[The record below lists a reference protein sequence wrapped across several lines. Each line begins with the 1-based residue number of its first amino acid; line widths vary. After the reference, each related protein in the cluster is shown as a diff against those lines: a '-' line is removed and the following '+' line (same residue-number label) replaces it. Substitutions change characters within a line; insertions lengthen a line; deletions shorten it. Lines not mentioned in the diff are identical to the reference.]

1 MEEVKDLEIKKRSYS
16 TGKIENFLD
25 KLIRGKGS
33 FVLRKG
39 TEVNELIF
47 DNKLTIFS
55 CGRKNFPSDMIYMF
69 KVVRDDVKRYLKE
82 SPIVTLPPMVEV
94 LKYNYNYDHDKG
106 KVTGTDLNHAFWRIA
121 FIKGYISEKTYERG
135 LIEKA
140 KALRLATL
148 STLGTE
154 RVYDIYENGVLV
166 EQKVKRKRD
175 DVLLDVYRDIRFSCY
190 YMMHEL
196 SAILGEDFDCY
207 KTDCIYY
214 RDTPE
219 NRVKV
224 HKYFDSKQMYYK
236 QLV

>member
-1 MEEVKDLEIKKRSYS
+1 MEEVKDLEIQKRSYS

-82 SPIVTLPPMVEV
+82 NPIVTLPTMVEV
-94 LKYNYNYDHDKG
+94 SKYNYNYDHDKG

-166 EQKVKRKRD
+166 EQKIKRKKD

-196 SAILGEDFDCY
+196 SVILGEDFDCY

>member
-1 MEEVKDLEIKKRSYS
+1 MEEVKDLEINKRSYS

-69 KVVRDDVKRYLKE
+69 KVVRDDVKRYLKDTPE
-82 SPIVTLPPMVEV
+82 VVLPPLVDV
-94 LKYNYNYDHDKG
+94 LKFNYEYDHDKG
-106 KVTGTDLNHAFWRIA
+106 KVSGTDLNHAFWRIA

-135 LIEKA
+135 LVEKA

-154 RVYDIYENGVLV
+154 RVYDVYKNGVLV
-166 EQKVKRKRD
+166 EQMVKRKKD

-190 YMMHEL
+190 YMMYEL
-196 SAILGEDFDCY
+196 SVILGEDFDCY

-219 NRVKV
+219 NRAIV
-224 HKYFDSKQMYYK
+224 HNYFDSKQMYYK

>member
-1 MEEVKDLEIKKRSYS
+1 MDKVNDLEINKRSYS
-16 TGKIENFLD
+16 TGRIENFLD

-55 CGRKNFPSDMIYMF
+55 CGRKNFPPDMIYMF
-69 KVVRDDVKRYLKE
+69 KVVRDDVKRYLKQN
-82 SPIVTLPPMVEV
+82 PIVSLPPIVEV
-94 LKYNYNYDHDKG
+94 SKYNYNYDHDKG

-135 LIEKA
+135 LVDKA

-154 RVYDIYENGVLV
+154 RVYDIYKDGVLV
-166 EQKVKRKRD
+166 EQKIKRAKD
-175 DVLLDVYRDIRFSCY
+175 EVLLNVYKDIRFSCY

-196 SAILGEDFDCY
+196 SVMLGNDFDCY

-219 NRVKV
+219 NRAKV
-224 HKYFDSKQMYYK
+224 HKYFDSKQMFYK

>member
-1 MEEVKDLEIKKRSYS
+1 MDKVNDLEINKRSYS
-16 TGKIENFLD
+16 TGRIENFLD

-55 CGRKNFPSDMIYMF
+55 CGRKNFPPDMIYMF
-69 KVVRDDVKRYLKE
+69 KVVRDDVKRYLKQN
-82 SPIVTLPPMVEV
+82 PIVSLPPIVEV
-94 LKYNYNYDHDKG
+94 SKYNYNYDHDKG
-106 KVTGTDLNHAFWRIA
+106 KITGTDLNHAFWRIA

-135 LIEKA
+135 LVDKA

-154 RVYDIYENGVLV
+154 RVYDIYKDGVLV
-166 EQKVKRKRD
+166 EQKIKRAKD
-175 DVLLDVYRDIRFSCY
+175 EVLLNVYKDIRFSCY

-196 SAILGEDFDCY
+196 SVMLGDDFDCY

-214 RDTPE
+214 RDTPK
-219 NRVKV
+219 NRAKV
-224 HKYFDSKQMYYK
+224 HKYFDSKQMFYK

>member
-1 MEEVKDLEIKKRSYS
+1 MEQKEEFKGLQRNFS

-47 DNKLTIFS
+47 DGKLTVFS
-55 CGRKNFPSDMIYMF
+55 AGRKNFPPNMIYMF
-69 KVVRDDVKRYLKE
+69 KLVRNDVKRFLKTNPTIQLP
-82 SPIVTLPPMVEV
+82 PIVEV
-94 LKYNYNYDHDKG
+94 SKYNFYFDHDRG
-106 KVTGTDLNHAFWRIA
+106 KLTGTDLNHAFWRIA

-135 LIEKA
+135 LDDKA

-154 RVYDIYENGVLV
+154 RVYDVYKDGVLV
-166 EQKVKRKRD
+166 EQKIKRAKD
-175 DVLLDVYRDIRFSCY
+175 QILLDVYKDIRYSCY
-190 YMMHEL
+190 FMMHEL
-196 SAILGEDFDCY
+196 SIILGSDFDCY

-219 NRVKV
+219 NRKKV
-224 HKYFDSKQMYYK
+224 HDYLNSKQMLYK